1 MNIQQQYLAAADS
14 IGKHLQRECI
24 SFNNRSN
31 WQGAVVDSVNGQF
44 QVVTRT
50 FDASLY
56 NGLAGVALF
65 LAELHR
71 QKPDPILFQT
81 LESTVNN
88 IQHMLG
94 QPHQLSTFSVHA
106 GQLGIAYAMW
116 RIGQVVNR
124 PDWKEQ
130 GLNLLQHIHTLPI
143 PDDELD
149 VISGAAGAIP
159 VLLKIYQVED
169 DDRWLSTAVRLADFL
184 ISKAEKTETAMCWI
198 TPGNE
203 KGLTGYS
210 HGSAGFGLALIE
222 LGVLIQKQE
231 YLQSGLMAFNYERE
245 HFSAQHQNWP
255 DLRSFNQTPQYNH
268 MWCHGAPGVA
278 LSRLRAYQLLQEP
291 SLFQEALVGLNS
303 THQQLMQELTTQPDL
318 MNFCLCHGGAGNAEI
333 LLMGADMV
341 QRPDFAQLAHQVA
354 AFGIHKYQL
363 TDTAWPSGVHDPTGT
378 SESSRETPGLMLGLA
393 GTGLFYLRL
402 ADPQNVETVL
412 HIR

>member
-1 MNIQQQYLAAADS
+1 MSSQHYLEAAES
-14 IGKHLQRECI
+14 IAKHLQRECI

-56 NGLAGVALF
+56 NGLAGVAVF

-71 QKPDPILFQT
+71 QKPDDILFQT

-94 QPHQLSTFSVHA
+94 QPHKLSTFSLHA

-116 RIGQVVNR
+116 RIGGVVNR

-149 VISGAAGAIP
+149 VIGGAAGAIP
-159 VLLKIYQVED
+159 VLLKIYQAED

-184 ISKAEKTETAMCWI
+184 LEKASKTETAMYWV

-203 KGLTGYS
+203 HGLTGYS
-210 HGSAGFGLALIE
+210 HGSAGFGLALLE
-222 LGVLIQKQE
+222 LGAITQREQ
-231 YLQSGLMAFNYERE
+231 YLKAGLMAFNYERE
-245 HFSAQHQNWP
+245 NFSAQHQNWP
-255 DLRSFNQTPQYNH
+255 DLRSFNQTPQFNS

-291 SLFQEALVGLNS
+291 SLLQEALTGLNT
-303 THQQLMQELTTQPDL
+303 THQQLVQQLSTQPDQV
-318 MNFCLCHGGAGNAEI
+318 NFSLCHGGAGNAEI
-333 LLMGADMV
+333 LLMGAEMV
-341 QRPDFAQLAHQVA
+341 QRPEFSQLAHQLAV
-354 AFGIHKYQL
+354 FGIQKYQL
-363 TDTAWPSGVHDPTGT
+363 TDTAWPSGVHDPSGLG
-378 SESSRETPGLMLGLA
+378 ESGRETPGLMLGLA
-393 GTGLFYLRL
+393 GIGLFYLRL
-402 ADPQNVETVL
+402 LDPQRVETVL